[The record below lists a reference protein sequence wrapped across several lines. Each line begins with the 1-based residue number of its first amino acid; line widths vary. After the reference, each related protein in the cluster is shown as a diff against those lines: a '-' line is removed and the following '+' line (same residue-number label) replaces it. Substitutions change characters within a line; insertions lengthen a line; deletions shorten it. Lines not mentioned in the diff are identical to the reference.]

1 MTYPI
6 CILIG
11 FILVT
16 AVYFIVRFIRCM
28 PDSPKPLSC
37 IASVCCKPCNYGLT
51 GCWHSCSLAT
61 LA

>member
-16 AVYFIVRFIRCM
+16 AVYFIVRFIVRG
-28 PDSPKPLSC
+28 K
-37 IASVCCKPCNYGLT
+37 KT
-51 GCWHSCSLAT
+51 
-61 LA
+61 

>member
-16 AVYFIVRFIRCM
+16 TVYFIVRFIMRGKK
-28 PDSPKPLSC
+28 S
-37 IASVCCKPCNYGLT
+37 
-51 GCWHSCSLAT
+51 
-61 LA
+61 